1 MQPQQHKH
9 RLSQTRDVIEVAL
22 QAIRNEKPL
31 NYSVLEHR
39 LQVELRKHEELKA
52 IGFKEFILWLEKHN
66 RFQYVALRYMAD
78 KSHPPE
84 EYKNRVAN
92 ALSIFERQQPEKL
105 EAEDLKKAFWKNAAE
120 EIGLMDE

>member
-9 RLSQTRDVIEVAL
+9 RLDQTRQVIEVAL

-39 LQVELRKHEELKA
+39 LNVELRKHEQLKP
-52 IGFKEFILWLEKHN
+52 IGFKEFILWLENHN
-66 RFQYVALRYMAD
+66 RFQFVALRYMAD
-78 KSHPPE
+78 KSHAPV

-92 ALSIFERQQPEKL
+92 ALEIFQRKLPEKL
-105 EAEDLKKAFWKNAAE
+105 LAEDLKKAYWKNAAE
-120 EIGLMDE
+120 QIALMGE

>member
-9 RLSQTRDVIEVAL
+9 RLDQTRQVIEVAL

-39 LQVELRKHEELKA
+39 LHEELRKHEPLKA

-78 KSHPPE
+78 KSQAPL

-92 ALSIFERQQPEKL
+92 ALKMFENKLTEKL
-105 EAEDLKKAFWKNAAE
+105 PAEDLTKAFWKNAAE
-120 EIGLMDE
+120 QIALMDE

>member
-9 RLSQTRDVIEVAL
+9 RLDQTRQVIEVAL

-39 LQVELRKHEELKA
+39 LHVELRKHEQLKP
-52 IGFKEFILWLEKHN
+52 IGFKEFILWLESHN

-78 KSHPPE
+78 KSHAPV

-92 ALSIFERQQPEKL
+92 ALEMFEQKLPEKL
-105 EAEDLKKAFWKNAAE
+105 SAEDLKKAFWKDAAE
-120 EIGLMDE
+120 QIALMDE